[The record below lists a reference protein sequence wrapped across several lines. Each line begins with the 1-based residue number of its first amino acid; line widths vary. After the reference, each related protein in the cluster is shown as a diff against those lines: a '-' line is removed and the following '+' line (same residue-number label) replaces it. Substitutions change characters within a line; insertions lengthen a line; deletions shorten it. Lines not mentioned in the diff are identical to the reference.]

1 MKEGIKE
8 GITYFPLDCHLDE
21 KFDLIEA
28 EYGLKAFSVVVK
40 LFMRIYGG
48 HGYYCEWNEDIA
60 LLFARQQC
68 LSSSDAGNNLIADI
82 VAASIRRG
90 IFSKELYEKY
100 GILTSRGIQKR
111 YLDIVY
117 KRKLVKM
124 ERAYL
129 LLSDAEIKGNVEI
142 IGHSSDRMNQNV
154 DRMQQSKVKQSK
166 ENTNVFFVA
175 NGETPPATPPKK
187 PKKIF
192 AEDSFEMRCVKRLS
206 DSMVARLPS
215 AKVPTTASDKQKW
228 ADEIEKMKR
237 LDKRSEED
245 IWKVLGFAIADPFW
259 QANIR
264 STRKLREK
272 FEQLYL
278 KSSKFAAN
286 KQQEKPKNRFH
297 NLEEHGYD
305 YDKMVWDMAN
315 RSGLG

>member
-40 LFMRIYGG
+40 LFQRIYGG

-60 LLFARQQC
+60 LLFARQKC

-100 GILTSRGIQKR
+100 GVLTSRGIQKR

-117 KRKLVKM
+117 KRKAVKM
-124 ERAYL
+124 EKAYL
-129 LLSDAEIKGNVEI
+129 LLSDAEIKGNVVLI
-142 IGHSSDRMNQNV
+142 DHSDDRMIKNDV
-154 DRMQQSKVKQSK
+154 RIEQSKVKQSK
-166 ENTNVFFVA
+166 KNTNVFFVA
-175 NGETPPATPPKK
+175 NGEPPATPPRKLI
-187 PKKIF
+187 P
-192 AEDSFEMRCVKRLS
+192 EDSFEMRCVNCLIDALVKN
-206 DSMVARLPS
+206 MPG
-215 AKVPTTASDKQKW
+215 AKVPKTAAERQKW
-228 ADEIEKMKR
+228 AVEIEKMKR
-237 LDKRSEED
+237 IDKRSEEE
-245 IWKVLGFAIADPFW
+245 IQEALNYAVTAPFW
-259 QANIR
+259 KTNIR
-264 STRKLREK
+264 STGKFRKQ
-272 FEQLYL
+272 FETLLLQ
-278 KSSKFAAN
+278 SRQRTDRNRQQAA
-286 KQQEKPKNRFH
+286 PKNRFH